1 MISTRH
7 FIASMLVAAAA
18 PAALLIASG
27 PAAAKGGGGGGKWV
41 EVGPIWNQQDA
52 ENKCPK
58 AARRQ
63 GMTWSGQWKT
73 TVPGQM
79 SKCQLSYGQ
88 GGGGRGK
95 MVEVGPIWNQADA
108 EVKCQKAARKSG
120 GIWSGQW
127 RTTRQGIMSEC
138 EIKNAHATGLI
149 WPEPK
154 KDKGSKWMIEV
165 GPIWNQTDAE
175 LKCLRA
181 ASQAGAQWTG
191 QWKTTRPGQMSVCE
205 VRR

>member
-7 FIASMLVAAAA
+7 LIASMLVAAAV
-18 PAALLIASG
+18 PVALVIASS
-27 PAAAKGGGGGGKWV
+27 PAVAKKGGGGGGKWV
-41 EVGPIWNQQDA
+41 EVGPIWNQSDA

-73 TVPGQM
+73 TIPGKM
-79 SKCQLSYGQ
+79 SKCQLKYGSS
-88 GGGGRGK
+88 GSGRR
-95 MVEVGPIWNQADA
+95 MIEVGPIWNQADA
-108 EVKCQKAARKSG
+108 EVKCPKAARKAG
-120 GIWSGQW
+120 GYWTGQW

-138 EIKNAHATGLI
+138 EIKPGHATGLL
-149 WPEPK
+149 PEPK
-154 KDKGSKWMIEV
+154 KNKGAKWMVEV

-181 ASQAGAQWTG
+181 AREAGAQWTG
-191 QWKTTRPGQMSVCE
+191 QWKTTRVGQMSVCE
-205 VRR
+205 LKR